1 MTFCGKSQAESR
13 LIYGHMKDGNDD
25 HEEAVDEKVRNFQF
39 ITCMVFLIS
48 EKGDTNVKIVVQN
61 NSKN

>member
-1 MTFCGKSQAESR
+1 MTFCGKSQAKSR

-39 ITCMVFLIS
+39 ITCMV
-48 EKGDTNVKIVVQN
+48 
-61 NSKN
+61 